1 MAKKRIS
8 VLLILVLLTVSMLGI
23 SLPGAQAASAGTEF
37 SVFLMSTAPSTQ
49 DPAIS
54 AVGQKLAEVTGV
66 NLKLEF
72 LVGTD
77 VRQKASLMIAS
88 GELPDMI
95 VTGDSLGDFISA
107 GALVPLNDYI
117 AGAKNIGKVYS
128 DTMIKLMTQPDGN
141 IYNLSTSM
149 PSEDKVYPAAGFY
162 LGMDL
167 LKEKGYPIVR
177 SLEEYKQLLID
188 YVKAHPEVDGQP
200 TIGFT
205 GPMEGWRA
213 SGMQYGA
220 SRFLGGYPNDGL
232 TYVDPESLDAKIIM
246 RADFE
251 KAFYKFLNDL
261 NDAGILDKEM
271 FMQTNDQYN
280 AKIASGR
287 VVGLY
292 DQRGMFIDA
301 ITALE
306 KISPERMLVAMP
318 VVLDDVET
326 EKYRGPRVFTASGG
340 LSITT
345 SCKDADAAFAFL
357 DECMTEDVQK
367 LLVWGI
373 EGEDYSLADGK
384 FTMSDDQWL
393 KFADVD
399 YRKSRGLN
407 GIYNFLPHMGNLM
420 YFSDGNIYDPA
431 QTDEYANFKLKDYE
445 KEFLSHYEGA
455 VTFNAFFNPSYDA
468 FYEPGWSVR
477 TRIPTDDPRKIA
489 GETALEI
496 TREYIPK
503 LATCAPADFDATW
516 DELQSKLNALPLTE
530 YEELATQMLREG
542 SEIYKSESN

>member
-1 MAKKRIS
+1 MAIKRAS
-8 VLLILVLLTVSMLGI
+8 TLLVLVMLIVQALGVAM
-23 SLPGAQAASAGTEF
+23 PGAQAGGEATEF

-49 DPAIS
+49 DPAVS
-54 AVGQKLAEVTGV
+54 PVGLKLTEMTGV
-66 NLKLEF
+66 KLNLEF

-117 AGAKNIGKVYS
+117 AGAKNIDLVY
-128 DTMIKLMTQPDGN
+128 TPVMIKLMTQPDGN

-162 LGMDL
+162 LSMDL
-167 LKEKGYPIVR
+167 LKENGYPVVR
-177 SLEEYKQLLID
+177 SLDEYKQLLID
-188 YVKAHPEVDGQP
+188 YVKAHPEIDGQP

-232 TYVDPESLDAKIIM
+232 TYVDPDTLEAKIIM
-246 RADFE
+246 RAPFE
-251 KAFYKFLNDL
+251 KAFYQFLNDL
-261 NDAGILDKEM
+261 NAEGILDKEM

-292 DQRGMFIDA
+292 DQRSMFIDA

-306 KISPERMLVAMP
+306 KIAPERMLVAMP
-318 VVLDDVET
+318 VVLDGVKT

-345 SCKDADAAFAFL
+345 
-357 DECMTEDVQK
+357 
-367 LLVWGI
+367 
-373 EGEDYSLADGK
+373 
-384 FTMSDDQWL
+384 
-393 KFADVD
+393 
-399 YRKSRGLN
+399 
-407 GIYNFLPHMGNLM
+407 
-420 YFSDGNIYDPA
+420 
-431 QTDEYANFKLKDYE
+431 
-445 KEFLSHYEGA
+445 
-455 VTFNAFFNPSYDA
+455 
-468 FYEPGWSVR
+468 
-477 TRIPTDDPRKIA
+477 
-489 GETALEI
+489 
-496 TREYIPK
+496 
-503 LATCAPADFDATW
+503 
-516 DELQSKLNALPLTE
+516 
-530 YEELATQMLREG
+530 
-542 SEIYKSESN
+542 